1 MVPVTS
7 LAFTHSARI
16 AFGIKTAL
24 KRASRLRGEGC
35 SDEASHGL
43 DESGALSFFP
53 SGAENRGIL
62 MVFAGWLKIG
72 DG

>member
-1 MVPVTS
+1 VR
-7 LAFTHSARI
+7 AD
-16 AFGIKTAL
+16 FGGGL
-24 KRASRLRGEGC
+24 F
-35 SDEASHGL
+35 DEASHGL

-62 MVFAGWLKIG
+62 MVFAGWLKFG

>member
-24 KRASRLRGEGC
+24 KRASRLRGRAVRRSVSWTRRVWVAFVFSIRSWEPWHP
-35 SDEASHGL
+35 HGVRWIAQIRRRL
-43 DESGALSFFP
+43 
-53 SGAENRGIL
+53 
-62 MVFAGWLKIG
+62 
-72 DG
+72 